1 MADDNTDSTTTPDT
15 APAPR
20 STAPSGDAALD
31 RLRAEN
37 DLNNIRQS
45 LRAVS
50 QERNGLKERLAAM
63 EAELETLRPFKAKAE
78 EVEQQFNAFKQES
91 GHQLSLAELG
101 ITSQRARRALLREY
115 KDDTAEMEEKP
126 TLTEWA
132 NTVRDDP
139 FFSRFF
145 PATEPATEPETE
157 DKPAAPRRERPP
169 AKGADGDPNGG
180 TKGGGGGSGGAK
192 QMDADE
198 WRRERAKQGGRIKG
212 DALQQQL
219 DALRAQGVIS

>member
-1 MADDNTDSTTTPDT
+1 MADDNTDPTTLPD
-15 APAPR
+15 APPVTH
-20 STAPSGDAALD
+20 SSAPSGDAALD

-91 GHQLSLAELG
+91 SHQLSLAELG

-126 TLTEWA
+126 SLTEWA
-132 NTVRDDP
+132 NSVKDDP

-145 PATEPATEPETE
+145 PATEPAAEPEAE
-157 DKPAAPRRERPP
+157 DKPAAQRRERQT

-192 QMDADE
+192 QMDAND
-198 WRRERAKQGGRIKG
+198 WRRERAKSGGHIKG
-212 DALQQQL
+212 DAMQEKLA
-219 DALRAQGVIS
+219 ALKAQGIIR